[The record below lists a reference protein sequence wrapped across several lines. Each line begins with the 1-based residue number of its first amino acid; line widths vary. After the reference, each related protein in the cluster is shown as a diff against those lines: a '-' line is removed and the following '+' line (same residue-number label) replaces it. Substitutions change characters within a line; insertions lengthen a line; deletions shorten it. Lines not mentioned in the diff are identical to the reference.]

1 MPDPVCEG
9 MILNLARPNCIN
21 FAIFATSRTSI
32 HRVMLLAAITRAG
45 TMTSGQVIK
54 SLRVFWVR
62 TVPRSTLVP
71 LPLLPLP
78 FVLVFMHVAASVHA
92 VAIILIT
99 WRSALALL
107 SPRIIWHDHM
117 ILL

>member
-21 FAIFATSRTSI
+21 FVIFATSRTSI
-32 HRVMLLAAITRAG
+32 HCVMLLAAITRAG

-62 TVPRSTLVP
+62 TVPRSTLVTST
-71 LPLLPLP
+71 
-78 FVLVFMHVAASVHA
+78 VAPPPVAIRAGVHA
-92 VAIILIT
+92 LC
-99 WRSALALL
+99 R
-107 SPRIIWHDHM
+107 
-117 ILL
+117 